1 MTAGEGTVA
10 GPEERHSA
18 LRDSGAAPA
27 HQRAA
32 EEPAESPVDEK
43 LTEPA
48 PEPALEAEP
57 EPETAE
63 PETAEPEPAEPELV
77 AEPAPA
83 VEEKTEPVEEKAA
96 EKKDELP
103 SLRPAAPVKNQAAPV
118 KDQVEDE
125 KAEKA
130 EKQEAEDED
139 EEAKEEDDGWGH
151 FAPVE
156 KRPPGLV
163 RRVLA
168 GFGRG
173 LVHEWTA
180 VSVFGVLLA
189 VVMTWPT
196 AAHLSTTI
204 PNDIYDPLL
213 QTWQVAW
220 NGHALVTNPL
230 HLWDANAFYPS
241 SDSLAFSDSLLGYAP
256 IALLGGG
263 PVAALVHYNI
273 LFILAYTLAFVGM
286 YALCRQLGT
295 RWPGA
300 AMAGAAFAYSPWR
313 LAHGGH
319 LNILSAGG
327 IPLALAMLA
336 RGHGFTLRRRAV
348 VTVDDEDG
356 APDGESLARTVT
368 RPGGFD
374 PKRARWG
381 WALGGWLVAAWQITL
396 SWGLGLPFCY
406 LLAGTGVVSLVV
418 LVVRWLAR
426 RGKRFP
432 LSLLLGNLGGLLVF
446 GVTCVYMGLPY
457 LRAVNAN
464 PGARRS
470 VADLQLFSPP
480 WQGFLIAPDQ
490 SWLWGDIHA
499 KAREALPF
507 QPEMTLLVGLVL
519 LGFAL
524 VGLFLS
530 VWHAR
535 VRLLL
540 AVGVAVSVVL
550 AMGTRFPPGGKY
562 TYLELFHYLPAWDSM
577 RTPGRLVLWTTLLLG
592 LLAAGAVSAW
602 QERAAEVALSRGR
615 NPRRLGLPLRLA
627 LVLPLVLV
635 LIEGWSRTP
644 HPVVPTEPSV
654 MREVRGPVLV
664 LPTADLSD
672 QAYMYW
678 STDGFPKLVNGY
690 SGVEPASLTRTRTVT
705 QSFPDEQS
713 VSYLKGLGVRTVV
726 VLRDQIANT
735 PWQNAAT
742 APVDDLN
749 VQRRDLGDAVIF
761 TIE

>member
-1 MTAGEGTVA
+1 VTAGEGTVA
-10 GPEERHSA
+10 EPEERHSA
-18 LRDSGAAPA
+18 LRDSGAAPGHEA
-27 HQRAA
+27 PKEPEEVQEPPA
-32 EEPAESPVDEK
+32 EEEIDE
-43 LTEPA
+43 
-48 PEPALEAEP
+48 
-57 EPETAE
+57 
-63 PETAEPEPAEPELV
+63 
-77 AEPAPA
+77 
-83 VEEKTEPVEEKAA
+83 VEEEKR
-96 EKKDELP
+96 EELP
-103 SLRPAAPVKNQAAPV
+103 PLRPAAPA
-118 KDQVEDE
+118 KDD
-125 KAEKA
+125 KAEDKEEDKEEDRA
-130 EKQEAEDED
+130 DED
-139 EEAKEEDDGWGH
+139 EEEKDEDEDDGWGH

-173 LVHEWTA
+173 LVHEWTV
-180 VSVFGVLLA
+180 VSAFGVLLA

-220 NGHALVTNPL
+220 NGHALVTDPL
-230 HLWDANAFYPS
+230 HLWNANAFYPS

-256 IALLGGG
+256 IGLLGGG
-263 PVAALVHYNI
+263 PVAALVHYNV
-273 LFILAYTLAFVGM
+273 LYILAYALAFVGM
-286 YALCRQLGT
+286 YALCRQLGA

-300 AMAGAAFAYSPWR
+300 AMAGAAFAFAPWR

-348 VTVDDEDG
+348 VTVDDEGGTGDDDR
-356 APDGESLARTVT
+356 PLARTVT

-374 PKRARWG
+374 PARARWG
-381 WALGGWLVAAWQITL
+381 WALGGWLVAAWQVTL

-406 LLAGTGVVSLVV
+406 LLGAIVVVSLVV
-418 LVVRWLAR
+418 LAVRWIVGR
-426 RGKRFP
+426 RKRYP
-432 LSLLLGNLGGLLVF
+432 LSLLLGSLGGLVVF
-446 GVTCVYMGLPY
+446 GLTCVYMGLPY

-464 PGARRS
+464 PNARRS

-480 WQGFLIAPDQ
+480 WQGFLIAPDS

-499 KAREALPF
+499 KARQALPF

-530 VWHAR
+530 VWHWR
-535 VRLLL
+535 VRLLV
-540 AVGVAVSVVL
+540 AIGVAASVVL
-550 AMGTRFPPGGKY
+550 AMGTRFPPGGRY
-562 TYLELFHYLPAWDSM
+562 TYLELYHYLPAWSSM

-592 LLAAGAVSAW
+592 VLAAGAVSTL
-602 QERAAEVALSRGR
+602 QERAAELALSRGR
-615 NPRRLGLPLRLA
+615 NPRRLGPALRLA
-627 LVLPLVLV
+627 LVLPLLLVLV
-635 LIEGWSRTP
+635 EGWNRTP

-654 MREVRGPVLV
+654 MHEVRGPLLV
-664 LPTADLSD
+664 LPTDELSD

-678 STDGFPKLVNGY
+678 STDGFPKLVNGG
-690 SGVEPASLTRTRTVT
+690 SGFVPTGQDHTRQVT
-705 QSFPDEQS
+705 QSFPDDKS
-713 VSYLKGLGVRTVV
+713 VGYLKSLGVRTVV
-726 VLRDQIANT
+726 VLRDRINGT
-735 PWQNAAT
+735 PWQNAAN
-742 APVDDLN
+742 ASVDGLD
-749 VQRRDLGDAVIF
+749 VQRRDIGDAVVF

>member
-1 MTAGEGTVA
+1 VTAGEETVA
-10 GPEERHSA
+10 EPEERHSA
-18 LRDSGAAPA
+18 LRDSGAAPP
-27 HQRAA
+27 HQETEEKPAA
-32 EEPAESPVDEK
+32 EEQ
-43 LTEPA
+43 
-48 PEPALEAEP
+48 P
-57 EPETAE
+57 EPESE
-63 PETAEPEPAEPELV
+63 PESEPEKEE
-77 AEPAPA
+77 E
-83 VEEKTEPVEEKAA
+83 EEKKE
-96 EKKDELP
+96 DLP
-103 SLRPAAPVKNQAAPV
+103 TLRPAAPVKDQDK
-118 KDQVEDE
+118 KDQDKKDQDQDEKKDENEDE
-125 KAEKA
+125 VAEKKE
-130 EKQEAEDED
+130 EKERKD
-139 EEAKEEDDGWGH
+139 EDDGWGH

-163 RRVLA
+163 RRVLT

-173 LVHEWTA
+173 LVHEWTLVGA
-180 VSVFGVLLA
+180 FGVLLA
-189 VVMTWPT
+189 VVLTWPT

-213 QTWQVAW
+213 QTWQIAW

-256 IALLGGG
+256 IGLLGSG
-263 PVAALVHYNI
+263 PVAALVHYNV
-273 LFILAYTLAFVGM
+273 LYILAYALAFVGM
-286 YALCRQLGT
+286 YALCRQLGA

-300 AMAGAAFAYSPWR
+300 AMAGAAFAFAPWR

-356 APDGESLARTVT
+356 DDGDRPLARVVT

-374 PKRARWG
+374 PARARWG
-381 WALGGWLVAAWQITL
+381 WALGGWLVAAWQVTL

-406 LLAGTGVVSLVV
+406 LLGGIVVVSLVV
-418 LVVRWLAR
+418 LVVRWLIGR
-426 RGKRFP
+426 RRRYP
-432 LSLLLGNLGGLLVF
+432 LSLLLGSLGGLIVF
-446 GVTCVYMGLPY
+446 GLTCVYMGLPY

-464 PGARRS
+464 PNARRS

-480 WQGFLIAPDQ
+480 WQGFLIAPDS
-490 SWLWGDIHA
+490 SWLWGDVHA
-499 KAREALPF
+499 RARQALPF

-530 VWHAR
+530 VWHWR

-550 AMGTRFPPGGKY
+550 AMGTRFPPGGRY
-562 TYLELFHYLPAWDSM
+562 TYLELYHWLPAWSSM

-592 LLAAGAVSAW
+592 LLAAGAVSTL

-615 NPRRLGLPLRLA
+615 NPRRLGPALRLA
-627 LVLPLVLV
+627 LVLPLLLVLV
-635 LIEGWSRTP
+635 EGWNRTP

-654 MREVRGPVLV
+654 MHEVRGPLLV
-664 LPTADLSD
+664 LPTDELSD
-672 QAYMYW
+672 QGYMYW
-678 STDGFPKLVNGY
+678 STDGFPKLVNGG
-690 SGVEPASLTRTRTVT
+690 SGFVPSGQDHTRKVA

-713 VSYLKGLGVRTVV
+713 ITYLKGLGVKTVV
-726 VLRDQIANT
+726 VLRDRVNGT

-742 APVDDLN
+742 APVDGLD
-749 VQRRDLGDAVIF
+749 VQRRDIGNAVIF
-761 TIE
+761 TLN